1 MIEFRIPMKKILFG
15 FAWLAATAALTA
27 RPDINTVGARGLSNK
42 AIAASSGVCQVR
54 AVSRGGG
61 SSRDG
66 PRTKR

>member
-42 AIAASSGVCQVR
+42 TVEELCQPAR
-54 AVSRGGG
+54 APDR
-61 SSRDG
+61 
-66 PRTKR
+66 PKH